1 MTLCLPES
9 SWVWADDTVMPLPT
23 AAWHEWFTGEPDN
36 AASSEH
42 CSVMTNY
49 RFWELHKVILDAYF
63 WRDYSCD
70 FNPANE
76 IQGYICERTYTVHVL
91 VYKQVL
97 TCWYRTPPPM
107 QLNAP
112 RELVLLM

>member
-97 TCWYRTPPPM
+97 TCWYRTPPPC
-107 QLNAP
+107 N
-112 RELVLLM
+112 LMRHEKWSS